1 MTIECTGPP
10 LDQERGPVSSWPFE
24 IGYDMRTVLLSAFDL
39 SELAAIMATA
49 TSTIRIGPADHGRTM
64 SLDEFI
70 EAELEEGYRY
80 ELARGVLEVTH
91 VPR

>member
-1 MTIECTGPP
+1 M
-10 LDQERGPVSSWPFE
+10 
-24 IGYDMRTVLLSAFDL
+24 LLSAFDL

-80 ELARGVLEVTH
+80 ELREECLK
-91 VPR
+91 